1 MWPKSCGSYWSVAW
15 RADCKRDLPFY
26 EHMWMIEPWRKARH
40 RNPGDWDSAE
50 FDLVVSTW
58 YSAKDRQGSKWS
70 SSSNIIRKG
79 SGCLSETM
87 TMAEILAL
95 REVVRV
101 YMYLAK
107 YFNGYGLEDDRKI
120 G

>member
-1 MWPKSCGSYWSVAW
+1 
-15 RADCKRDLPFY
+15 
-26 EHMWMIEPWRKARH
+26 
-40 RNPGDWDSAE
+40 
-50 FDLVVSTW
+50 
-58 YSAKDRQGSKWS
+58 
-70 SSSNIIRKG
+70 
-79 SGCLSETM
+79 
-87 TMAEILAL
+87 MAEILAL